1 MSQPPIHWEVFALR
15 YATIGRRRLEM
26 FINHDLHDGPQAMDY
41 FVWLL
46 RRGDD
51 LILIDTGFNA
61 EMARERKR
69 DFLRCPVGTWSEAG
83 IDVASIRDV
92 VITHAHYD
100 HAGNLDLLPRARFHL
115 QEREMAYATGR
126 DMRQKMMRH
135 AYCVDHVCSLVR
147 LVFDDRVQ
155 YHDGDWELRPGVT
168 VHLVGGH
175 TRGLQVVRVHT
186 RRGWIVLASD
196 AAHYLE
202 NFTARSPFPIVAD
215 VGDMLRGHDRLEE
228 LAESPAHVVPG
239 HDPIVM
245 SSYARTGA
253 AGLDIVSLT
262 EPLTGSSDQPA
273 SGARS

>member
-1 MSQPPIHWEVFALR
+1 MSQPPNHWEVFALR

-51 LILIDTGFNA
+51 LVLIDTGFNA
-61 EMARERKR
+61 AMALERKR
-69 DFLRCPVGTWSEAG
+69 DFLRCPIDSWSQAG

-155 YHDGDWELRPGVT
+155 YHDGDWELRPGVS

-186 RRGWIVLASD
+186 QRGWIVLASD

-215 VGDMLRGHDRLEE
+215 VGDMLRGHDRLEQ
-228 LAESPAHVVPG
+228 LACLLYTSPSPR
-239 HDPIVM
+239 D
-245 SSYARTGA
+245 
-253 AGLDIVSLT
+253 
-262 EPLTGSSDQPA
+262 
-273 SGARS
+273 

>member
-245 SSYARTGA
+245 STYARTGA

-273 SGARS
+273 LGARS